1 VLGKP
6 KLRTVDDYLETQ
18 WKKLREDEKALFD
31 TYRTL
36 DDRCKSANP
45 APVRQCRDAVLAELE
60 RQWQRITEFAEAHP
74 EFSEEWV
81 E

>member
-1 VLGKP
+1 MSLHSMMEE
-6 KLRTVDDYLETQ
+6 YLETQ
-18 WKKLREDEKALFD
+18 WKKLRQCEKALFA

-36 DDRCKSANP
+36 DEKCKSANP
-45 APVRQCRDAVLAELE
+45 GPVRQRRDAILAELE
-60 RQWQRITEFAEAHP
+60 KQWQRITEFAEAHP